1 MRPSIGMAAAI
12 ITVLSMP
19 ALAQDRT
26 SCLETQEPLK
36 AIRAC
41 SEIVRSRPKDAT
53 AYQMRGDA
61 LAKNGDLGQAIADYS
76 KAIQLNPHFAAAYSA
91 RAQVYAASGDH
102 TRAAADATKATEL
115 SSQKAPVDKAASPA
129 RSKPK
134 AEPTVRAI
142 PKTASRAP
150 MKPAEEKKAVPV
162 WIDGRLTW
170 Q

>member
-1 MRPSIGMAAAI
+1 MRPRIGMAAAI

-91 RAQVYAASGDH
+91 RAQAYAASGDN
-102 TRAAADATKATEL
+102 TRAAADATKATVL

-134 AEPTVRAI
+134 ATVRR
-142 PKTASRAP
+142 KRKMASQLP
-150 MKPAEEKKAVPV
+150 VQPAQEKKAAPV
-162 WIDGRLTW
+162 WNDGRLNW